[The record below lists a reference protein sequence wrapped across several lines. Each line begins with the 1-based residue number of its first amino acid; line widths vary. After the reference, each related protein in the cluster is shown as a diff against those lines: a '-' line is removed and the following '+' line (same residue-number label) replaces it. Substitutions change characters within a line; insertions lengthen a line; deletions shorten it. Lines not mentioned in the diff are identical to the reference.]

1 MITKHF
7 LWMMKSFCLSV
18 TSALALPEK
27 QFQHSERT
35 THTEVP
41 GSTQSFDRDWRF
53 ARFGL
58 QPDGSTLPE
67 PSPAPSDSAYDDS
80 RWRAL
85 DLPHDWGIEGPF
97 RKDLDGLTGKLPWRG
112 IGWYRKQFPLP
123 ASQKGQRAYLDFDG
137 AMAHAEV
144 WVNGHKAG
152 GHPYGYTSFRAD
164 LTPCALGRQ

>member
-1 MITKHF
+1 M
-7 LWMMKSFCLSV
+7 
-18 TSALALPEK
+18 
-27 QFQHSERT
+27 
-35 THTEVP
+35 
-41 GSTQSFDRDWRF
+41 
-53 ARFGL
+53 
-58 QPDGSTLPE
+58 
-67 PSPAPSDSAYDDS
+67 
-80 RWRAL
+80 

-152 GHPYGYTSFRAD
+152 RPSLWLYLFPGRPHP
-164 LTPCALGRQ
+164 LCALGRQ